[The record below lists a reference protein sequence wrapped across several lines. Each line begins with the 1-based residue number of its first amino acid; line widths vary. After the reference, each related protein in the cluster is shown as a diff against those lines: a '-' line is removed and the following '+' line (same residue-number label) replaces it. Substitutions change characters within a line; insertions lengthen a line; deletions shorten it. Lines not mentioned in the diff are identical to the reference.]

1 VRDSGTGMD
10 EQTQKRIFEPF
21 FTTKEMRRGTGLGL
35 ASAYGI
41 VKAHKGV
48 IRVES
53 ERGHGTTFFIY
64 LPASDRKVT
73 HEEQEP
79 AEILRGNGT
88 ILLVEDEEVIADVSR
103 EILEELGYKVFVA
116 HNGSEA
122 IETYRQKENEID
134 LLILDMI
141 MPGIGVEETFDTL
154 KSMNP
159 DVRVILSSGYS
170 INNRVTNLI
179 DRGCNGFIQ
188 KPYNIENL
196 SRKIKEIMNVTH

>member
-1 VRDSGTGMD
+1 MD

-41 VKAHKGV
+41 VSGHKGI

-73 HEEQEP
+73 HEEQDP
-79 AEILRGNGT
+79 AEILRGGGT
-88 ILLVEDEEVIADVSR
+88 ILLVEDEELIADVCR

-116 HNGSEA
+116 YSGSEA
-122 IETYRQKENEID
+122 IATYSEKGSEID

-141 MPGIGVEETFDTL
+141 MPGIGVEETFNTL
-154 KSMNP
+154 KTMNP

-170 INNRVTNLI
+170 INNRVRDLM
-179 DRGCNGFIQ
+179 DRGCSGFMQ
-188 KPYNIENL
+188 KPYSISNM
-196 SRKIKEIMNVTH
+196 SQKIREILNTKTP